1 MKPYGMYGKKRST
14 CEYGC
19 CHDHEKMNPLRKTF
33 YLVKRALKKKARRE
47 GKSQTKE
54 VDLD

>member
-1 MKPYGMYGKKRST
+1 MKPYGMHGKKRST

-19 CHDHEKMNPLRKTF
+19 CHDHEKMNPLRKGF

-47 GKSQTKE
+47 AKKE
-54 VDLD
+54 CNGPLV